1 MIHSRQSFL
10 MTQSRIALIV
20 AILLSPVDA
29 QNSEDRSSPETTI
42 DPLPWTVEAVIGAP
56 GASGWSLSDDGRK
69 GLWVKREVDTAKD
82 RFDSQLMLLDV
93 KTGASRPLTVGKR
106 DLRRPIFAESGMA
119 ILFLSSDPTPSGD
132 SSESEE
138 DKSQLWKI
146 DLRGGDL
153 RPITAEE
160 MSIEDYELLDDGSI
174 VYQAEGRK
182 TARERMREDQKDETI
197 VVEGLQEMLD
207 SDSSIYRH
215 WFKDQKTVRLVDS
228 TNGPLDSFS
237 VSPDGNY
244 AVTSHSQSPSFE
256 AEGKIPPRWFF
267 HNLNTGSEKEIFS
280 QTKTKPYSIHWSL
293 DSKSCF
299 LLWPHSS
306 FDGEE
311 MASVTQIKVLDT
323 AGGEIEDFP
332 LDWDR
337 GLANSRVTFTDRGVI
352 LSLADGVKP
361 RKAFYSK
368 KSGAL
373 FDRQWIEG
381 GDRGG
386 IYSLTKAKDASA
398 CLISTGDASN
408 PTRVHLATIEGS
420 KLEIGREVWSEGF
433 KKQKKAKTEVVR
445 WIGAL
450 DEEVEGLVY
459 YPHDYQEGESFPI
472 IAMTHG
478 GPHGADYDRFSES
491 WAYAPNLYA
500 ERGAFI
506 LMTNYHGSSD
516 YGLEF
521 GESIRGKY
529 YELELKDILSGI
541 QMLVDEGKA
550 DPKQVGLIGWSNGAI
565 LSTGI
570 LTLAQHYAPGY
581 DFTFLACAPGA
592 GDVNWTSDYG
602 NCAFGGTFDDYYL
615 GGPPWSYL
623 DTYLKK
629 SPLFYA
635 EEITTPTIIFF
646 GTEDTAVPTSQGW
659 EWYRALNSIGKA
671 PVRFLL
677 FPGEPHGLNKPSFQ
691 RRKLEEELAWFDRYF
706 FKTKGDPDQEP
717 PSAPKDSKLIEAR
730 MASQAQRQADSNLI
744 GVTVD
749 RHLIP
754 ETVPIETGKQVSRFE
769 VTVGQWRSF
778 DPNFEFG
785 VPRELRAEPNH
796 PATALDS
803 AGVDAYLSWLEERT
817 GDRWRLPT
825 QKELE
830 DLGEVAGES
839 ENTLDWW
846 VGYAPAETDAD
857 HFRRM
862 VVELGVSTALHVVG
876 HHSPGK
882 VKSAGTEYAIYD
894 LTGNAAEPWRNSD
907 GTTGII
913 PHCAVVSPDPYQ
925 RVIEP
930 PPVEFIGLR
939 LIREFGP
946 KAQSKRAVF

>member
-1 MIHSRQSFL
+1 MIDLRQSSL
-10 MTQSRIALIV
+10 ITLPRIALIV
-20 AILLSPVDA
+20 AMFLSSMHA
-29 QNSEDRSSPETTI
+29 QDSEDQSTPETTRS
-42 DPLPWTVEAVIGAP
+42 PKRWTVDAVIGAP
-56 GASGWSLSDDGRK
+56 GASGWSLSDDGTK
-69 GLWVKREVDTAKD
+69 GLWVKRTIETSED

-93 KTGASRPLTVGKR
+93 KTGESRPLTVGKR
-106 DLRRPIFAESGMA
+106 DLRRPNFAESGMA
-119 ILFLSSDPTPSGD
+119 ILFLSSDATPAE
-132 SSESEE
+132 ESAESTE
-138 DKSQLWKI
+138 AKSQLWKI

-153 RPITAEE
+153 RPITDEE

-182 TARERMREDQKDETI
+182 TARERKREEQKDETI

-207 SDSSIYRH
+207 SDSSLYRH
-215 WFKDQKTVRLVDS
+215 WFKDQKTIRLVDS
-228 TNGPLDSFS
+228 ANGPLDSFS
-237 VSPDGNY
+237 VSLDGNY

-267 HNLNTGSEKEIFS
+267 HDLNTGVEKEIFA
-280 QTKTKPYSIHWSL
+280 QTKTKPYSIRWSH

-299 LLWPHSS
+299 LLWPQSS
-306 FDGEE
+306 FDGED
-311 MASVTQIKVLDT
+311 MASVTQIKVLET
-323 AGGEIEDFP
+323 NEGGIKDFP
-332 LDWDR
+332 LEWER
-337 GLANSRVTFTDRGVI
+337 GLANSEVIFTNQGVI

-361 RKAFYSK
+361 RKAFYAEKNGS
-368 KSGAL
+368 
-373 FDRQWIEG
+373 FERQWIEG

-386 IYSLTKAKDASA
+386 IYSLEKARNANT

-408 PTRVHLATIEGS
+408 PTRVHLATIERS
-420 KLEIGREVWSEGF
+420 NLVIGQQVWSEGF
-433 KKQKKAKTEVVR
+433 ESQKKARTEVVR

-450 DEEVEGLVY
+450 EEEVEGLIY
-459 YPHDYQEGESFPI
+459 YPHDYQEGERFPI

-541 QMLVDEGKA
+541 QVLVDDGKA

-659 EWYRALNSIGKA
+659 EWFRALNSIGKA

-706 FKTKGDPDQEP
+706 FKTKGDPDREP
-717 PSAPKDSKLIEAR
+717 PRPPKDSRLVQAR
-730 MASQAQRQADSNLI
+730 MVLQAQRQPVSNLI
-744 GVTVD
+744 GVTVKG
-749 RHLIP
+749 RLVP
-754 ETVPIETGKQVSRFE
+754 ETIPIDDGKQVSRFE
-769 VTVGQWRSF
+769 VTVGQWGSF
-778 DPNFEFG
+778 DPNYEFG
-785 VPRELRAEPNH
+785 VPKQLRTELNH
-796 PATALDS
+796 PATALAS
-803 AGVDAYLSWLEERT
+803 AGVDAYLYWLEELT

-825 QKELE
+825 QKEME
-830 DLGEVAGES
+830 DLGEFAGSS

-846 VGYAPAETDAD
+846 IGYAPAENDAA

-862 VVELGVSTALHVVG
+862 VIELGISTALNSVG

-882 VKSAGTEYAIYD
+882 VKTAGTEYAIYD
-894 LTGNAAEPWRNSD
+894 LKGNAAEPWKNAD
-907 GTTGII
+907 GTAGII

-925 RVIEP
+925 TVIAP
-930 PPVEFIGLR
+930 PPIEFIGLR

-946 KAQSKRAVF
+946 KSKAKRAVF